1 MIESK
6 ATNPARVDDEMK
18 KLKNFREW
26 SDESYRVEELEFEE
40 VVILMDGDKIFF
52 KTFESDEG

>member
-18 KLKNFREW
+18 KRRNSREW
-26 SDESYRVEELEFEE
+26 LDESYRVEELEFDE

-52 KTFESDEG
+52 KREESES